1 MNNLETNALRIA
13 ELMGY
18 KPFGER
24 IDGLPMGYTLNNS
37 SWATCDIIPK
47 FIDYNGLMPIVF
59 ECNGVF
65 ASNVSHEIEISRY
78 FVRIHI
84 ADLNQSADVV
94 PEIDSYSFDYNAEA
108 EFIESLQLA
117 VIKYLEIKDDNS
129 RVQQTI

>member
-13 ELMGY
+13 ELRGV
-18 KPFGER
+18 KTHISIIGAFGTV
-24 IDGLPMGYTLNNS
+24 IDKVPNTGVIN
-37 SWATCDIIPK
+37 K
-47 FIDYNGLMPIVF
+47 FMDYNGLMPIVF

-94 PEIDSYSFDYNAEA
+94 PEIDSYSFDYNFTEP
-108 EFIESLQLA
+108 EFIEALQLA
-117 VIKYLEIKDDNS
+117 VIKYLELKK
-129 RVQQTI
+129 

>member
-1 MNNLETNALRIA
+1 MKTNTEANALRIA

-18 KPFGER
+18 KQSEVKHILIINEIR
-24 IDGLPMGYTLNNS
+24 CNKKEILDTYS
-37 SWATCDIIPK
+37 S
-47 FIDYNGLMPIVF
+47 YQGLMPIVF

-94 PEIDSYSFDYNAEA
+94 PEIDSYSFDYNTEP
-108 EFIESLQLA
+108 EFIEAIQSA
-117 VIKYLEIKDDNS
+117 CIKYLELKNDE
-129 RVQQTI
+129 

>member
-13 ELMGY
+13 ELLYPDIDINGIEKY
-18 KPFGER
+18 KDFF
-24 IDGLPMGYTLNNS
+24 S
-37 SWATCDIIPK
+37 S
-47 FIDYNGLMPIVF
+47 YEGLMPIVF

-94 PEIDSYSFDYNAEA
+94 PEIDSSSFDYNTEP
-108 EFIESLQLA
+108 EFIQAIQLA
-117 VIKYLEIKDDNS
+117 VIKYLELKNDK
-129 RVQQTI
+129 